1 MSLGEIKGKKLAY
14 LLGEDD
20 AGKTTLATSLA
31 NRLSAKG
38 RIALIDADVGQG
50 SLPLTVT
57 LFYIESHFASFSDL
71 EVAEREF
78 IPGYDLMR
86 FHQRYVMTLAEFA
99 ERSRREARYVL
110 IDPTGLIRPDL
121 KRREIEA
128 VAPDLV
134 IALERGGE
142 LEPILSL
149 LNCTVARYPIPEEA
163 RRRSQRARK
172 TARGEKFRQY
182 FRGAIRREIR
192 AEPIQDWRS
201 RLVALYAEG
210 FLGLGITVA
219 RSASGLMVLTPVMA
233 DIKRLEFGHLK
244 VDPERGEIGR

>member
-1 MSLGEIKGKKLAY
+1 MALAEIKDKKLAY
-14 LLGEDD
+14 ILGEDD

-31 NRLSAKG
+31 NRLCAMG
-38 RIALIDADVGQG
+38 RIALIDGDIGQG

-57 LFYIESHFASFSDL
+57 LFYIESHFTSFSDL

-86 FHQRYVMTLAEFA
+86 FHQRYVITLAQFA
-99 ERSRREARYVL
+99 ERSQREARYIL

-121 KRREIEA
+121 KRREIEV

-149 LNCTVARYPIPEEA
+149 LNCTVARYPVPEEA

-172 TARGEKFRQY
+172 RARDEKFRQY
-182 FRGAIRREIR
+182 FRGAIRRRIKS
-192 AEPIQDWRS
+192 EPIPDWQS

-210 FLGLGITVA
+210 FLGLGIAVA
-219 RSASGLMVLTPVMA
+219 RSAGGLVVLTPVTA
-233 DIKRLEFGHLK
+233 DIKRLEFGRLK